1 MDQALHTSRPTILHI
16 DDEQLMRLTVGDY
29 LRDSGY
35 AVLEAA
41 SAPEGLRIFR
51 EHRPDV
57 VITDLRMPDSSGHAV
72 VAEVQDMAPET
83 PVIILSGTANL
94 EEAMRTLRGGAHDF
108 IPKPVR
114 EMKQIRMSVESA
126 LEKARLR
133 RESRLARENLE
144 NEVCRQTK
152 ELRDLN
158 TRLNRALETAVGALN
173 AIVAQKD
180 PYTAGHNERVARIAV
195 ALGQIMGLG
204 ADRLETLRLAA
215 NLHDIG
221 KVNVPA
227 KVLNKPGRLTPEEF
241 AQVQIHPQAGYD
253 ILKNIPFSG
262 PVAEIVLQHHERQDG
277 AGYPRGLCGEEILL
291 EARILAVAD
300 VYEALTSNRPY
311 RTAASHEFAM
321 GHLVRNAGAQLC
333 LQCVCA
339 FLAANKTGALGQ
351 SGTG

>member
-1 MDQALHTSRPTILHI
+1 MNQAPHTSRPTILHI

-57 VITDLRMPDSSGHAV
+57 IITDLRMPDSSGHAV
-72 VAEVQDMAPET
+72 VTEVQDMAPET

-133 RESRLARENLE
+133 RENRLARENLE
-144 NEVCRQTK
+144 SEVCRQTK

-321 GHLVRNAGAQLC
+321 GHLVRNAGA
-333 LQCVCA
+333 
-339 FLAANKTGALGQ
+339 
-351 SGTG
+351 